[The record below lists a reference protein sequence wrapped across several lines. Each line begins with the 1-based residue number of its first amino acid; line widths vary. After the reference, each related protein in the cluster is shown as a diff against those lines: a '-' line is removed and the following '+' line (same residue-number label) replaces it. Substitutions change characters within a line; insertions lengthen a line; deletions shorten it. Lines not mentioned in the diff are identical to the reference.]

1 MALPSQ
7 TERTSEMSRPV
18 MARPAGKGGGVPK
31 PALIGGGVIVL
42 MAVTFVGVS
51 ILLPAK
57 SKTQDKPADPPK
69 VTEAGKDAKP
79 AAKSLLDTPPKSLSQ
94 PTPGTLANGSTPPA
108 NKPLELNQGAGSP
121 GTPGSLVTPADS
133 TKPAPVDVTSKDLK
147 PTPPTTPPATPAAG
161 TPGSTPTEP
170 LLGSGSTSQVRGFI
184 EAGDRAM
191 SSGKPLEARVAYSR
205 ALMSGDIGRSDADT
219 LREKLTR
226 INDDLVFSK
235 TITPGDPLVESYT
248 VQSGDSLVKIA
259 RKRQLAT
266 EWQLIERINKV
277 DSRHLRVG
285 AKLKLV
291 RGPFHVIVHKSDFR
305 VDLFAGS
312 PDDQSD
318 WLFIRSFKVGLGA
331 DGGTPVGNFRIKA
344 NSKLI
349 NPTWVNPRTGE
360 KFAADDPK
368 NPIGEYWLGW
378 EGLGD
383 SAAYKGFGLHG
394 TIDPSSIGQEKS
406 MGCVRMA
413 NDDVALVYELLVPE
427 VSQVKVVP

>member
-42 MAVTFVGVS
+42 AAITFVLVS
-51 ILLPAK
+51 VLSPAK
-57 SKTQDKPADPPK
+57 PKTQEKQADSPKTADANVKPAP
-69 VTEAGKDAKP
+69 
-79 AAKSLLDTPPKSLSQ
+79 KSLLDSPPKSLSQ
-94 PTPGTLANGSTPPA
+94 PTPGTLASNPPA
-108 NKPLELNQGAGSP
+108 TKPLLDLTQGSGAGS
-121 GTPGSLVTPADS
+121 GAPGSLVTPADT
-133 TKPAPVDVTSKDLK
+133 TKPAPVDVTSGDLK
-147 PTPPTTPPATPAAG
+147 PTAPTTPPTTPPAGSA
-161 TPGSTPTEP
+161 GSTPTQP
-170 LLGSGSTSQVRGFI
+170 LLGTGSTSQVRGYI

-205 ALMSGDIGRSDADT
+205 ALTSGDISRSDAEA

-277 DSRHLRVG
+277 DSRRLRVG

-331 DGGTPVGNFRIKA
+331 EGGTPLGNFRIKT

-378 EGLGD
+378 EGMGD

-406 MGCVRMA
+406 MGCVRMG
-413 NDDVALVYELLVPE
+413 NDDVAMVYELLVPE

>member
-18 MARPAGKGGGVPK
+18 MVRPSSKAGGIPR
-31 PALIGGGVIVL
+31 PALIGGGVVVL
-42 MAVTFVGVS
+42 VAVTIVAVS
-51 ILLPAK
+51 FLTPAK
-57 SKTQDKPADPPK
+57 PKTQDVPGKTDPK
-69 VTEAGKDAKP
+69 LTDAGKTPAKDSH
-79 AAKSLLDTPPKSLSQ
+79 SLAT
-94 PTPGTLANGSTPPA
+94 PTPGTLSPGGGQGGTTAPA
-108 NKPLELNQGAGSP
+108 AKPILDLTQGAANS
-121 GTPGSLVTPADS
+121 TDA
-133 TKPAPVDVTSKDLK
+133 TKPAPVDLTSHDLK
-147 PTPPTTPPATPAAG
+147 PTAPVTPGLTPGGSAPASPLAG
-161 TPGSTPTEP
+161 T
-170 LLGSGSTSQVRGFI
+170 GSTSQVRGEI

-191 SSGKPLEARVAYSR
+191 SSGKPVEARVDYSR
-205 ALMSGDIGRSDADT
+205 ALMNTDISRADADL
-219 LREKLTR
+219 LRDKLTR

-248 VQSGDSLVKIA
+248 VQGGDSLGKIA

-291 RGPFHVIVHKSDFR
+291 RGPFHVVVHKSDFR
-305 VDLFAGS
+305 LDLFAGS
-312 PDDQSD
+312 PDEPSD
-318 WLFIRSFKVGLGA
+318 WVYIRSFKVGLGSE
-331 DGGTPVGNFRIKA
+331 GGTPVGNFRIKKD
-344 NSKLI
+344 SKLI

-360 KFAADDPK
+360 KFAANDPK

-378 EGLGD
+378 EGQGD

-394 TIDPSSIGQEKS
+394 TIDPASIGQEKS
-406 MGCVRMA
+406 MGCVRML
-413 NDDVALVYELLVPE
+413 NDDVAMVYELLVPE